1 MIDFCKLNWIWRYDI
16 LFKNIIFIAI
26 RKQTKSKIA
35 LFSSKCL
42 NDKPNRFFS
51 SIVLIQRHG
60 NWQKSL
66 AISLHRFM
74 RNLFIFMFSMLC
86 MCRWVEQNKFQFCQ
100 PCLIP
105 FEFLLQMVL
114 PLQRLWFNIRKQFLA

>member
-1 MIDFCKLNWIWRYDI
+1 MYLIIYQYRDKAFDLRPMIDFCKLNWIWRYDI

-60 NWQKSL
+60 N
-66 AISLHRFM
+66 
-74 RNLFIFMFSMLC
+74 
-86 MCRWVEQNKFQFCQ
+86 
-100 PCLIP
+100 
-105 FEFLLQMVL
+105 
-114 PLQRLWFNIRKQFLA
+114 